1 MFKSEVKNE
10 VMWGKEKLCRW
21 HPCGTQDGTQS
32 GTQDDTEDDTQMIPK
47 NKQPAEVWPDGHE
60 GDEIARKIIRYRN
73 QSSSARRTNLTEDEC
88 FKACGEWKVFLSLE
102 EKRVYARHLTL
113 RNEERSAQS
122 GQHAN
127 AQGHRHSSQAWQ
139 CTGYGR

>member
-21 HPCGTQDGTQS
+21 HPMWHS
-32 GTQDDTEDDTQMIPK
+32 RWHSRWHSKWHPRWYSNDTQMIPK

-60 GDEIARKIIRYRN
+60 GDESARKIIRYRN
-73 QSSSARRTNLTEDEC
+73 QSSSARRTKQPEDES

-122 GQHAN
+122 GQYAN
-127 AQGHRHSSQAWQ
+127 AQGHRPLLAPSLL
-139 CTGYGR
+139 